1 LLVNAAR
8 PGYRQVAATLR
19 EQILGGVLQPGD
31 ALPGQTQLARDLG
44 ADVAVVNRAVGLL
57 EREGL
62 VAVGHGRR
70 TVVRARRRYRATVTV
85 PRAGQPGPGEQDRL
99 NASLAA
105 AAEAE
110 PSVSEPALT
119 VTSQKVVF
127 SMTVE
132 APDEA
137 RAGVVAY
144 QLAGAACGDGW
155 DLDGASGTQEPA
167 VSDAGHSS
175 TG

>member
-1 LLVNAAR
+1 MNAAR

-19 EQILGGVLQPGD
+19 EQILGGVLRPGD

-70 TVVRARRRYRATVTV
+70 TVVRKRRRYRATVTV
-85 PRAGQPGPGEQDRL
+85 PRAGQPGAGEQDRL

-110 PSVSEPALT
+110 PSVSELALT
-119 VTSQKVVF
+119 VTLKNVVF
-127 SMTVE
+127 SLIVE

-144 QLAGAACGDGW
+144 QIAGAAFGDGW
-155 DLDGASGTQEPA
+155 ALDEASGRQEPA
-167 VSDAGHSS
+167 LSDARHPG